1 MVRVVCSIRGR
12 NVDRRC
18 PWVNI
23 VFYRIRFSE
32 STVVVINRRLLA
44 KRKRVFRELSLEA
57 R

>member
-23 VFYRIRFSE
+23 VFYQIRFSE